1 MTASGSVSDYADTSN
16 LRTRIAQLAGV
27 DTSFVALRVEAAS
40 VLIIAT
46 ITVPA
51 TFTASTVQAAL
62 SSSLTTAEAAS
73 SALGITVE
81 TTPTITTSEDPGED
95 SSTLS
100 IIAASGG
107 GGAVL
112 LLAVLMAAYRRS
124 KMNRTQVHAVERAPL
139 SPNSQP
145 ALASRAD
152 AEQGGSAVDAREMVQ
167 ACCSP
172 LNPYKIATDLAG
184 GRRACVLNL
193 AICSLISL

>member
-16 LRTRIAQLAGV
+16 LQIRIAQLAGV
-27 DTSFVALRVEAAS
+27 DASFVALRVEAAS

-51 TFTASTVQAAL
+51 TNTASTVQAAL

-81 TTPTITTSEDPGED
+81 TTPTITTSEDPVEE

-100 IIAASGG
+100 IIAASSG

-112 LLAVLMAAYRRS
+112 LLAVLMAVYCRR
-124 KMNRTQVHAVERAPL
+124 KTNRRQGNVVGIAPL
-139 SPNSQP
+139 RPNSQP
-145 ALASRAD
+145 APASRAD
-152 AEQGGSAVDAREMVQ
+152 AEQGWGVARE
-167 ACCSP
+167 
-172 LNPYKIATDLAG
+172 I
-184 GRRACVLNL
+184 
-193 AICSLISL
+193 

>member
-1 MTASGSVSDYADTSN
+1 MSDFADTSH

-27 DTSFVALRVEAAS
+27 DASFVALRVEAAS

-51 TFTASTVQAAL
+51 TATASTVQAAL

-95 SSTLS
+95 SSTR
-100 IIAASGG
+100 IILAASSG

-112 LLAVLMAAYRRS
+112 LLAVLMAVYCRL
-124 KMNRTQVHAVERAPL
+124 KTNRPQGNALGRAPL

-145 ALASRAD
+145 APASSRAD
-152 AEQGGSAVDAREMVQ
+152 AEQGGGAVDAPEMVQ
-167 ACCSP
+167 ARCSP
-172 LNPYKIATDLAG
+172 LNP
-184 GRRACVLNL
+184 
-193 AICSLISL
+193 

>member
-16 LRTRIAQLAGV
+16 LQTRIAQLAGV
-27 DTSFVALRVEAAS
+27 DASFVALRVEAAS

-95 SSTLS
+95 SSTL
-100 IIAASGG
+100 IIMAASLG

-112 LLAVLMAAYRRS
+112 LLAMLMAVYCRL
-124 KMNRTQVHAVERAPL
+124 KTNRPQGNALARAPL
-139 SPNSQP
+139 SPNSRP
-145 ALASRAD
+145 APASRAD
-152 AEQGGSAVDAREMVQ
+152 AEQGGGAVDARETVQ
-167 ACCSP
+167 ARCSP
-172 LNPYKIATDLAG
+172 LNPSD
-184 GRRACVLNL
+184 CH
-193 AICSLISL
+193 

>member
-1 MTASGSVSDYADTSN
+1 MSDYADTSN
-16 LRTRIAQLAGV
+16 LQTRIAQLAGV
-27 DTSFVALRVEAAS
+27 DASFVALRVEAAS

-51 TFTASTVQAAL
+51 TTTASTVQAAL

-81 TTPTITTSEDPGED
+81 TTPTITTSEDPGGEG

-112 LLAVLMAAYRRS
+112 LLAVLMAVYCRL
-124 KMNRTQVHAVERAPL
+124 KTNRPQGNALARAPL
-139 SPNSQP
+139 SPNSRP
-145 ALASRAD
+145 APASRAD
-152 AEQGGSAVDAREMVQ
+152 AEQGGGAVDARETVQ
-167 ACCSP
+167 ARCSP
-172 LNPYKIATDLAG
+172 LNPSD
-184 GRRACVLNL
+184 CH
-193 AICSLISL
+193 